1 MPDQICHRHHVNIGV
16 DRDSG
21 WFSVVYQ
28 AYFVDGDGLDVVNPP
43 AQECETSSNTIHDF
57 VVAPFRI
64 FPIIF
69 VIICIVCLGSI
80 SKNGVE

>member
-1 MPDQICHRHHVNIGV
+1 MLDQICQCHHVDIGV
-16 DRDSG
+16 DRDSC
-21 WFSVVYQ
+21 WFLVVYQ
-28 AYFVDGDGLDVVNPP
+28 AYFGDGDELDVVNLP

-57 VVAPFRI
+57 VIALFRI

-69 VIICIVCLGSI
+69 VFICIVSLCPL